1 MSLVKKKQSVV
12 GINGL
17 MNVVLKLIKYLSVI
31 GEGSAMAICL
41 MHHCAK
47 R

>member
-1 MSLVKKKQSVV
+1 MNHGKKKQSVV
-12 GINGL
+12 DISGL

-31 GEGSAMAICL
+31 GEASAMAIYL
-41 MHHCAK
+41 THHCTK